1 MSLFRAAVPLFA
13 FLSFAGC
20 TAQEA
25 PPEPLFAPVMAE
37 TWTLQETG
45 AKQAADAPE
54 AVQRFAILS
63 YQTARYEQQ
72 GGATVH
78 VQVFELAADAAG
90 LHLEQTWV
98 PTANTVAF
106 HRGKYFAIVQW
117 DGPREQL
124 NPFVRDLGLRLSR

>member
-1 MSLFRAAVPLFA
+1 MSPLRAALPLFA
-13 FLSFAGC
+13 IVWFAGC
-20 TAQEA
+20 TPEKA

-45 AKQAADAPE
+45 TKQAAEAPE
-54 AVQRFAILS
+54 AVQRFAIVD

-72 GGATVH
+72 GGAKVD
-78 VQVFELAADAAG
+78 VQVFQLATDAAG

-124 NPFVRDLGLRLSR
+124 NPFVRELGLRLSR